1 MSKITMIHHIN
12 IQISDRQ
19 RTRKWYE
26 RVLGA
31 QFLDR
36 GPALNE
42 RQLQLRIG
50 SGEIHTSDTAEV
62 IEVPRV
68 HFAIEVADWEA
79 MLSHLDSLGVHYS
92 RTAGGAFAP
101 SVEGDDPGQGRRE
114 DTGEHY
120 TYISDPDK
128 NLIELVFHPL
138 GLQSSEGA
146 NLGLVT
152 DEENVRWT
160 QKLGFVE
167 DAYKSQPVQSS

>member
-1 MSKITMIHHIN
+1 MSKINMIHHIN

-19 RTRKWYE
+19 RTREWYE

-79 MLSHLDSLGVHYS
+79 MVSHLDSLGVHYS

-128 NLIELVFHPL
+128 NLMELVFHPL

-160 QKLGFVE
+160 QKPGFVE
-167 DAYKSQPVQSS
+167 DAYNSQPVQSR

>member
-1 MSKITMIHHIN
+1 MSKINMIHHIN

-19 RTRKWYE
+19 RTREWYE

-68 HFAIEVADWEA
+68 HFAIEVADWDT

-101 SVEGDDPGQGRRE
+101 SVGGDDPGQGRRE

-138 GLQSSEGA
+138 GLQSSEGE

-160 QKLGFVE
+160 QKSGFVE
-167 DAYKSQPVQSS
+167 DAYNFQPLQSS